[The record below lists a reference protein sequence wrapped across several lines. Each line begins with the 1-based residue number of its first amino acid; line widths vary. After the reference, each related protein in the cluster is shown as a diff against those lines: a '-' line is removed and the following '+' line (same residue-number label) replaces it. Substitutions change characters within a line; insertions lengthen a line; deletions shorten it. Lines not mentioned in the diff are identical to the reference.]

1 MLTLTYLV
9 TCTPKKLAR
18 IIIRSRQGK
27 FAANNDP
34 RPFFSFAHKRSLVLL
49 LCGPGQGVVA
59 AVGMLLGLSFLWR
72 NFTAVWAPVVAI
84 PI

>member
-18 IIIRSRQGK
+18 IIRSRQRK

-34 RPFFSFAHKRSLVLL
+34 RPFSFADKRSLVLL

-59 AVGMLLGLSFLWR
+59 AVGMFLGLSFLWR